1 MELRVHKVRQMSSGA
16 SYVAIYEAD
25 VELCPAEAG
34 VTVEVLRTQPSDAD
48 AGAVAEAREAIRS
61 GAEWVLRPRGL
72 GAVIRVQRVVVH
84 PVDFSPAR
92 YEMLTSE
99 ALLQVLPQDA
109 EPGAAADGPRL

>member
-25 VELCPAEAG
+25 VEFRPADAG
-34 VTVEVLRTQPSDAD
+34 VTVEVVRVQPADAD
-48 AGAVAEAREAIRS
+48 ASAVAEVREAIRS

-72 GAVIRVQRVVVH
+72 GAVIRVERVVVH

-92 YEMLTSE
+92 YEMHTSE
-99 ALLQVLPQDA
+99 ALLRVLPQDA
-109 EPGAAADGPRL
+109 EPGAAADRGRM